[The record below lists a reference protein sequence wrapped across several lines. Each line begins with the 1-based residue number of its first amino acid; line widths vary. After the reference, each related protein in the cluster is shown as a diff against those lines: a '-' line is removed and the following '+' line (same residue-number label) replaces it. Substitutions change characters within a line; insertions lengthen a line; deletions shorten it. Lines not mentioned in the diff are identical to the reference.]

1 MSKSRTGR
9 RRGKKPRH
17 SSRDGG
23 SPAVFRL
30 AEVSEAA
37 RKLATSSTATM
48 KREAKEPAAPDSD
61 SMAALVHDVAPLGA
75 PERVARAA
83 RTDPSASRRAVASE
97 RPALTF
103 VVQRDG
109 ERMEAY
115 RSDCE
120 RPRVAPGAR
129 RDWVPAHR
137 IDLHGVRMRD
147 LERLL
152 AVAIRQCVERHGFRL
167 LVIHGK
173 GLHSAGGS
181 SVLAEAVVESLTS
194 ERHARHVRAFCTAPP
209 RLGGAGALAVELD
222 VDAR

>member
-37 RKLATSSTATM
+37 RKLATSSTTTM
-48 KREAKEPAAPDSD
+48 KRDATEPPAPDSD

-83 RTDPSASRRAVASE
+83 RTDPSASRRAAASG
-97 RPALTF
+97 RRALTF

-109 ERMEAY
+109 ERLEAY
-115 RSDCE
+115 RSDCK
-120 RPRVAPGAR
+120 RPPVAPGVR
-129 RDWVPAHR
+129 GDWAPSHR

-152 AVAIRQCVERHGFRL
+152 AVAIRQCVEGHGFRL

-181 SVLAEAVVESLTS
+181 SVLADAVVESLTS

-222 VDAR
+222 VKA